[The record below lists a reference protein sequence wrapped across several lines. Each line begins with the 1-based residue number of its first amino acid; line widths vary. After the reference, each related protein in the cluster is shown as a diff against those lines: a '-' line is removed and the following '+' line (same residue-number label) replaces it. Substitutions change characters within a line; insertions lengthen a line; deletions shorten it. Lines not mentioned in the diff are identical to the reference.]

1 MFVSPNNGLVP
12 SLPGAVTQ
20 ASKPRQVLF
29 HNDFLISHSLPTSL
43 FCHFLLKRAGSASS
57 ACQHHGQASGSPTAW
72 RCCSPSLRRA
82 VHGFA
87 YLGSIWR
94 WGDSDYPCRLQS
106 FPECVAPDI
115 FPLPKEATWG
125 TVLFFPR
132 CRTITKVIFQGDG
145 LSRPMPPK
153 WGEKG
158 VWPFNYT
165 PLAPSPHF
173 PCHDGTYCLF
183 KVSSAHSDDKH
194 RKTADGGP
202 TFTISWAKLLSA
214 FPE

>member
-43 FCHFLLKRAGSASS
+43 LCLFLLKRAGSASS
-57 ACQHHGQASGSPTAW
+57 ACQHHGQASGSPTTW
-72 RCCSPSLRRA
+72 RGCSPSWRGCSPSSRGA
-82 VHGFA
+82 VRGFA
-87 YLGSIWR
+87 HLGSIWR

-106 FPECVAPDI
+106 FPECVAPDT
-115 FPLPKEATWG
+115 FSLPKEATWG

-145 LSRPMPPK
+145 LSRPVPPK

-158 VWPFNYT
+158 ARPFNHT
-165 PLAPSPHF
+165 PGSKSPFSLPRWH
-173 PCHDGTYCLF
+173 
-183 KVSSAHSDDKH
+183 
-194 RKTADGGP
+194 
-202 TFTISWAKLLSA
+202 LLSI
-214 FPE
+214 